1 MVAGV
6 RRLVILMIEE
16 RVHRLQPLN
25 DSQSHHFRS
34 SRLLHRHYSII
45 LISDSSLKKRLAAM
59 AGNWADLP

>member
-1 MVAGV
+1 MVVGV
-6 RRLVILMIEE
+6 RRLVILKIEE

-34 SRLLHRHYSII
+34 SRLLHGHYSII